1 MDRYDVRNASNFDQ
15 WCNFCLCDQIEKIF
29 GYVILLDIIFQIYN
43 VPQIRL
49 HNQNIFNPNFQ
60 KKCCPFLLLR
70 GQHFCPPL
78 TNIFVHNLLKH
89 RLTSF
94 VFHRKK
100 IQVCTHLLLKKLLGY
115 DPFEHCIFQFE
126 VQDNIFVQV
135 LYENTFWN

>member
-49 HNQNIFNPNFQ
+49 HNQNIFYPNFQ

-78 TNIFVHNLLKH
+78 ANIFVHNLLKH

-94 VFHRKK
+94 AFHRKK
-100 IQVCTHLLLKKLLGY
+100 TSSMYTSFAEKTFGVWSIWTWYFSIWSPGQHFCTGTVH
-115 DPFEHCIFQFE
+115 DTSP
-126 VQDNIFVQV
+126 
-135 LYENTFWN
+135 